1 MGTVEQEYRYKK
13 MKKEHLIL
21 LVVVAVLGHIILKI
35 ISPKY
40 RKFAED
46 VMSGISIIN
55 LLN

>member
-1 MGTVEQEYRYKK
+1 MFKYEYRYKK

-46 VMSGISIIN
+46 VMSVS
-55 LLN
+55 LL